1 MSPRIADVL
10 FVAAALDYFVA
21 TLLFV
26 RYLLGKTPEEK
37 DGHFASRLVGV
48 GALFHASHIVAA
60 SLVWKVCPVAGVHF
74 PVSVATALMAGGYAV
89 FRKRWRLDM
98 LGAFVAPLAL
108 TAHLALR
115 FTGSGPLDPT
125 PRFRSAMLPVHV
137 AMNVLGI
144 ALFSLAFAAAAL
156 FLVQERLLKQKK
168 TAGVFK
174 RLPPLDALD
183 RAEHRFLLAGFP
195 LLTLGIVTGTLFVRR
210 VDAVTVADIV
220 RTGFGYATW
229 LLAAAVLFLRAS
241 VGWRGRRAAY
251 GTIAGFGFA
260 VLVLALYT
268 FRDSSPKDPKGT
280 AGAASDVSTDTHVS
294 APSGAFP
301 SRSRSRGAGPSER
314 APGLPAHSPESS
326 GT

>member
-1 MSPRIADVL
+1 MTPRIADVL
-10 FVAAALDYFVA
+10 FVAAALDYLVA
-21 TLLFV
+21 TVLFV
-26 RYLLGKTPEEK
+26 RFLLSKTPNEK
-37 DGHFASRLVGV
+37 HEHFAARLVGV
-48 GALFHASHIVAA
+48 GAMFHLSHILTA
-60 SLVWKVCPVAGVHF
+60 SLVWRVCPVAGVHF
-74 PVSVATALMAGGYAV
+74 PMSVATMLMAAGYTV
-89 FRKRWRLDM
+89 FRKRWRLDV

-115 FTGSGPLDPT
+115 FTGQGPLDPT

-168 TAGVFK
+168 TMGLFR

-210 VDAVTVADIV
+210 VDAVTAADVA

-229 LLAAAVLFLRAS
+229 LLAAGVLFLRAS
-241 VGWRGRRAAY
+241 AGWRGRRAAY

-260 VLVLALYT
+260 LLVLALYT
-268 FRDSSPKDPKGT
+268 FREPAKDPPKPH
-280 AGAASDVSTDTHVS
+280 AIADDRALV
-294 APSGAFP
+294 APVVGNAN
-301 SRSRSRGAGPSER
+301 AEKGPS
-314 APGLPAHSPESS
+314 
-326 GT
+326 

>member
-10 FVAAALDYFVA
+10 FVAAALDYLAA

-26 RYLLGKTPEEK
+26 RFLLAKTPDEK
-37 DGHFASRLVGV
+37 HGLFAARLVAV
-48 GALFHASHIVAA
+48 GAMFHASHIVAA
-60 SLVWKVCPVAGVHF
+60 SLVWRVCPVAGIHF
-74 PVSVATALMAGGYAV
+74 PMSVATMLMATGYAL
-89 FRKRWRLDM
+89 FHKKWRLEV

-137 AMNVLGI
+137 TMNLLGI

-156 FLVQERLLKQKK
+156 FLVQERLLKQKR
-168 TAGVFK
+168 TMGLFK

-195 LLTLGIVTGTLFVRR
+195 LLTLGIITGTLFVRR
-210 VDAVTVADIV
+210 VDAVTAADIA

-229 LLAAAVLFLRAS
+229 ILAAAVLFLRAS
-241 VGWRGRRAAY
+241 AGWRGRRAAY

-260 VLVLALYT
+260 LLVLALYT
-268 FRDSSPKDPKGT
+268 FREPAPKEPARPH
-280 AGAASDVSTDTHVS
+280 AG
-294 APSGAFP
+294 
-301 SRSRSRGAGPSER
+301 ER
-314 APGLPAHSPESS
+314 AHVTQ
-326 GT
+326 GTRASLARSAAGDSEAA

>member
-1 MSPRIADVL
+1 MTPRIADVL
-10 FVAAALDYFVA
+10 FVAAALDYFAA

-26 RYLLGKTPEEK
+26 RFLLSKTPDEK
-37 DGHFASRLVGV
+37 NELFAARLVGV
-48 GALFHASHIVAA
+48 GAMFHLCHILAA

-74 PVSVATALMAGGYAV
+74 PVSVATMLMAFGYTL
-89 FRKRWRLDM
+89 FRKRWRLDV

-115 FTGSGPLDPT
+115 FTGQGPLDPT

-168 TAGVFK
+168 TMGLFR

-210 VDAVTVADIV
+210 VDAVTAADVA
-220 RTGFGYATW
+220 RTAFGYATW
-229 LLAAAVLFLRAS
+229 LLIAGVLFLRAS
-241 VGWRGRRAAY
+241 AGWRGRRAAY

-260 VLVLALYT
+260 LLVLALYT
-268 FRDSSPKDPKGT
+268 FREPAPPKHASLPSHSRTSGPVAVVT
-280 AGAASDVSTDTHVS
+280 PPGA
-294 APSGAFP
+294 P
-301 SRSRSRGAGPSER
+301 
-314 APGLPAHSPESS
+314 
-326 GT
+326 

>member
-1 MSPRIADVL
+1 MSTRIADVL
-10 FVAAALDYFVA
+10 FVAAALDYLVA
-21 TLLFV
+21 TVLFV
-26 RYLLGKTPEEK
+26 RHLLAKTPDEK
-37 DGHFASRLVGV
+37 QGVFAARLVGV
-48 GALFHASHIVAA
+48 GAMFHASHIIAA
-60 SLVWKVCPVAGVHF
+60 SFVWHVCPVAGVHF
-74 PVSVATALMAGGYAV
+74 PMSVATMLMAGGYAL
-89 FRKRWRLDM
+89 FRKKWKLDV

-137 AMNVLGI
+137 TMNVLGI
-144 ALFSLAFAAAAL
+144 ALFSLAFAAASL

-168 TAGVFK
+168 TGGLFK

-210 VDAVTVADIV
+210 VDAVTIADLV

-229 LLAAAVLFLRAS
+229 LFAAGVLFLRAS
-241 VGWRGRRAAY
+241 AGWRGRRAAY

-268 FRDSSPKDPKGT
+268 FREPSPKDPRPHAEVG
-280 AGAASDVSTDTHVS
+280 S
-294 APSGAFP
+294 A
-301 SRSRSRGAGPSER
+301 SRSWSSPVKKGAS
-314 APGLPAHSPESS
+314 
-326 GT
+326 